1 MNKSVYF
8 LILFLFIFSSCGVQK
23 SLRDR
28 PDLSSFHAQ
37 NYTRSQLN
45 DSLFVVE
52 NNFLKKNKTQNW
64 ELYVSGDP
72 LEIGQKMG
80 ILTKELYEFQEQS
93 FMNLIDD
100 YIPSKRRKKFLFKVL
115 KFYNRDIHNYITNE
129 HKATILGVSESAT
142 SRFDSL
148 MDKYNRNLFLH
159 GAHDIGHAMHDLMLV
174 GCSSL
179 AVWNEKSADGN
190 LLIGRNF
197 DFYANDDFAKNKI
210 VSFVKPKTG
219 HPYMSMT
226 WAGMI
231 GVSSG
236 MNLEGLTVTINAGKS
251 SIPLKAKTPIS
262 LVALEILQ
270 HASTIDEAIEIA
282 KNKKVFVSESIMV
295 GSSKDHNVALLEISP
310 KKFAVHQVQN
320 QPFLV
325 CTNHFQS
332 KEYQDDFRNQ
342 KQIEES
348 HSTYRFK
355 KLEEHLSMNN
365 QLNPNKMVEILRD
378 TNGLKNEKIGYGNE
392 KALNQL
398 LAHHGIVFQP
408 DKRLV
413 WVSSNPY
420 QLGEF
425 TAYDLNKI
433 FNDSILN
440 FTLNVDSLSIKK
452 DDFLLSEDYKNY
464 KKFRI
469 NHVFF
474 EKRMKQNLPFTD
486 EFLQNYI
493 NTNRNYWL
501 VYGNVADYYFKIKYY
516 QQAIIYYK
524 LALTKEITTIPDRQR
539 IQKNLTKCLRK
550 TSNQKK
556 KNNFLLKK

>member
-1 MNKSVYF
+1 MNKFFYILLF
-8 LILFLFIFSSCGVQK
+8 ILFNSCGIQK
-23 SLRDR
+23 SLKDR
-28 PDLSSFHAQ
+28 PDLSTYHSQ
-37 NYTRSQLN
+37 KYTRDKVN
-45 DSLFVVE
+45 DSLFYIAD
-52 NNFLKKNKTQNW
+52 NFLKKNKTQNW

-72 LEIGQKMG
+72 LEIGQKTG
-80 ILTKELYEFQEQS
+80 VLTKELYAFQEQS

-100 YIPSKRRKKFLFKVL
+100 FIPSKRRKKFLFKIL
-115 KFYNRDIHNYITNE
+115 KYYNRDLHQYITNE
-129 HKATILGVSESAT
+129 HKAEILGLSESAT
-142 SRFDSL
+142 NRYDSL

-179 AVWNEKSADGN
+179 AVWDEKSEDGG

-210 VSFVKPKTG
+210 ISFVKPKVG
-219 HPYMSMT
+219 YPYMSIT

-251 SIPLKAKTPIS
+251 SIPFKAKTPIS

-270 HASTIDEAIEIA
+270 HASTIEEAIAIA
-282 KNKKVFVSESIMV
+282 KTKKVFVSESIMV
-295 GSSKDHNVALLEISP
+295 GSSKDHNVALIEISP
-310 KKFAVHQVQN
+310 KNFGVYQVKN
-320 QPFLV
+320 QPYLA

-332 KEYQDDFRNQ
+332 EEYNNDNRNNKQ
-342 KQIEES
+342 KEES
-348 HSTYRFK
+348 HSVYRFQ
-355 KLEEHLSMNN
+355 KLEEHLAQDK
-365 QLNPNKMVEILRD
+365 QLNPTEMVKLLRD
-378 TNGLKNEKIGYGNE
+378 TNGLKNEKLGYGNE

-398 LAHHGIVFQP
+398 LAHHGVVFQP

-433 FNDSILN
+433 FNDSIQN
-440 FTLNVDSLSIKK
+440 FTINVDSLKIEK
-452 DDFLLSEDYKNY
+452 DIFLTTEDYKNY

-469 NHVFF
+469 DKHFI
-474 EKRMKQNLPFTD
+474 EDKIERKETITK
-486 EFLQNYI
+486 EFLENYI
-493 NTNRNYWL
+493 NTNPDFWL
-501 VYGNVADYYFKIKYY
+501 VYANVAEYYFTQKDYS
-516 QQAIIYYK
+516 QAINYYK
-524 LALTKEITTIPDRQR
+524 LALSKEITTIPDRNK
-539 IQKNLTKCLRK
+539 IEKNLKKCLQK
-550 TSNQKK
+550 TSKSVN
-556 KNNFLLKK
+556 

>member
-1 MNKSVYF
+1 MNKLFYILLF
-8 LILFLFIFSSCGVQK
+8 ILFTSCGVQK
-23 SLRDR
+23 SLKDR
-28 PDLSSFHAQ
+28 PDLSTYHSQ
-37 NYTRSQLN
+37 KYTRDKVN
-45 DSLFVVE
+45 DSLFYIAD
-52 NNFLKKNKTQNW
+52 NFLKKNKTQNW

-72 LEIGQKMG
+72 LEIGQKTG
-80 ILTKELYEFQEQS
+80 VLTKELYAFQEQS

-100 YIPSKRRKKFLFKVL
+100 FIPSKRRKKFLFKIL
-115 KFYNRDIHNYITNE
+115 KYYNRDLHQYITNE
-129 HKATILGVSESAT
+129 HKAEILGLSESAT
-142 SRFDSL
+142 NRYDSL

-179 AVWNEKSADGN
+179 AVWDEKSEDGG

-210 VSFVKPKTG
+210 ISFVKPKVG
-219 HPYMSMT
+219 YPYMSIT

-251 SIPLKAKTPIS
+251 SIPFKAKTPIS

-270 HASTIDEAIEIA
+270 HASTIEEAIAIA
-282 KNKKVFVSESIMV
+282 KTKKVFVSESIMV
-295 GSSKDHNVALLEISP
+295 GSSKDHNVALIEISP
-310 KKFAVHQVQN
+310 KNFGVYRVKN
-320 QPFLV
+320 QPYLA

-332 KEYQDDFRNQ
+332 EEYNNDNRNNKQ
-342 KQIEES
+342 KEES
-348 HSTYRFK
+348 HSVYRFQ
-355 KLEEHLSMNN
+355 KLEEHLAQDK
-365 QLNPNKMVEILRD
+365 QLNPTEMVKLLRD
-378 TNGLKNEKIGYGNE
+378 TNGLKNEKLGYGNE

-398 LAHHGIVFQP
+398 LAHHGVVFQP

-433 FNDSILN
+433 FNDSIQN
-440 FTLNVDSLSIKK
+440 FTINVDSLKIEK
-452 DDFLLSEDYKNY
+452 DIFLTTEDYKNY

-469 NHVFF
+469 DKHFI
-474 EKRMKQNLPFTD
+474 EDKIERKETITK
-486 EFLQNYI
+486 EFLENYI
-493 NTNRNYWL
+493 NTNPDFWL
-501 VYGNVADYYFKIKYY
+501 VYANVAEYYFTQKDYS
-516 QQAIIYYK
+516 QAINYYK
-524 LALTKEITTIPDRQR
+524 LALSKEITTIPDRNK
-539 IQKNLTKCLRK
+539 IEKNLKKCLQK
-550 TSNQKK
+550 TSKSVN
-556 KNNFLLKK
+556 

>member
-1 MNKSVYF
+1 MNKLFYILLF
-8 LILFLFIFSSCGVQK
+8 ILFTSCGVQK
-23 SLRDR
+23 SLKDR
-28 PDLSSFHAQ
+28 PDLSTYHSQ
-37 NYTRSQLN
+37 KYTRDKVN
-45 DSLFVVE
+45 DSLFYIAD
-52 NNFLKKNKTQNW
+52 NFLKKNKTQNW

-72 LEIGQKMG
+72 LEIGQKTG
-80 ILTKELYEFQEQS
+80 VLTKELYAFQEQS

-100 YIPSKRRKKFLFKVL
+100 YIPSKRRKKFLFKIL
-115 KFYNRDIHNYITNE
+115 KYYNRDLHQYITNE
-129 HKATILGVSESAT
+129 HKAEILGLSESAT
-142 SRFDSL
+142 NRYDSL

-179 AVWNEKSADGN
+179 AVWDEKSEDGG

-210 VSFVKPKTG
+210 ISFVKPKVG
-219 HPYMSMT
+219 YPYMSIT

-251 SIPLKAKTPIS
+251 SIPFKAKTPIS

-270 HASTIDEAIEIA
+270 HASTIEEAIAIA
-282 KNKKVFVSESIMV
+282 KTKKVFVSESIMV
-295 GSSKDHNVALLEISP
+295 GSSKDHNVALIEISP
-310 KKFAVHQVQN
+310 KNFGVYQVKN
-320 QPFLV
+320 QPYLA

-332 KEYQDDFRNQ
+332 EEYNNDNRNNKQ
-342 KQIEES
+342 KEES
-348 HSTYRFK
+348 HSVYRFQ
-355 KLEEHLSMNN
+355 KLEEHLAQDK
-365 QLNPNKMVEILRD
+365 QLNPTEMVKLLRD
-378 TNGLKNEKIGYGNE
+378 TNGIKNEKLGYGNE

-398 LAHHGIVFQP
+398 LAHHGVVFQP

-433 FNDSILN
+433 FNDSIQN
-440 FTLNVDSLSIKK
+440 FTINVDSLKIEK
-452 DDFLLSEDYKNY
+452 DIFLTTEDYKNY

-469 NHVFF
+469 DKHFI
-474 EKRMKQNLPFTD
+474 EDKIDRKETITK
-486 EFLQNYI
+486 EFLENYI
-493 NTNRNYWL
+493 NTNPDFWL
-501 VYGNVADYYFKIKYY
+501 VYANVAEYYFTQKDYS
-516 QQAIIYYK
+516 QAINYYK
-524 LALTKEITTIPDRQR
+524 LALSKEITTIPDRNK
-539 IQKNLTKCLRK
+539 IEKNLKKCLQK
-550 TSNQKK
+550 TSKSVN
-556 KNNFLLKK
+556 

>member
-1 MNKSVYF
+1 MNKFFY
-8 LILFLFIFSSCGVQK
+8 ILLFIFFTSCGVQK
-23 SLRDR
+23 SLKDR
-28 PDLSSFHAQ
+28 PDLSTYHSQ
-37 NYTRSQLN
+37 KYTRDKVN
-45 DSLFVVE
+45 DSLFYIAD
-52 NNFLKKNKTQNW
+52 NFLKKNKTQNW

-72 LEIGQKMG
+72 LEIGQKTG
-80 ILTKELYEFQEQS
+80 VLTKELYAFQEQS

-100 YIPSKRRKKFLFKVL
+100 FIPSKRRKKFLFKIL
-115 KFYNRDIHNYITNE
+115 KYYNRDLHQYITNE
-129 HKATILGVSESAT
+129 HKAEILGLSESAT
-142 SRFDSL
+142 NRYDSL

-179 AVWNEKSADGN
+179 AVWDEKSEDGG

-210 VSFVKPKTG
+210 ISFVKPKVG
-219 HPYMSMT
+219 YPYMSIT

-251 SIPLKAKTPIS
+251 SIPFKAKTPIS

-270 HASTIDEAIEIA
+270 HASTIEEAIAIA
-282 KNKKVFVSESIMV
+282 KTKKVFVSESIMV
-295 GSSKDHNVALLEISP
+295 GSSKDHNVALIEISP
-310 KKFAVHQVQN
+310 KNFGVYQVKN
-320 QPFLV
+320 QPYLA

-332 KEYQDDFRNQ
+332 EEYNNDNRNNKQ
-342 KQIEES
+342 KEES
-348 HSTYRFK
+348 HSVYRFQ
-355 KLEEHLSMNN
+355 KLEEHLAQDK
-365 QLNPNKMVEILRD
+365 QLNPTEMVKLLRD
-378 TNGLKNEKIGYGNE
+378 TNGLKNEKLGYGNE

-398 LAHHGIVFQP
+398 LAHHGVVFQP

-433 FNDSILN
+433 FNDSIQN
-440 FTLNVDSLSIKK
+440 FTINVDSLKIEK
-452 DDFLLSEDYKNY
+452 DIFLTTEDYKNY
-464 KKFRI
+464 EKFRI
-469 NHVFF
+469 DKHFI
-474 EKRMKQNLPFTD
+474 EDKIERKETITK

-493 NTNRNYWL
+493 NTNPDFWL
-501 VYGNVADYYFKIKYY
+501 VYANVAEYYFTQKDYS
-516 QQAIIYYK
+516 QAINYYK
-524 LALTKEITTIPDRQR
+524 LALSKEITTIPDRNK
-539 IQKNLTKCLRK
+539 IEKNLKKCLQK
-550 TSNQKK
+550 TSKSVN
-556 KNNFLLKK
+556 

>member
-1 MNKSVYF
+1 MNKFFY
-8 LILFLFIFSSCGVQK
+8 ILLFIFFTSCGVQK
-23 SLRDR
+23 SLKDR
-28 PDLSSFHAQ
+28 PDLSTYHSQ
-37 NYTRSQLN
+37 KYTRDKVN
-45 DSLFVVE
+45 DSLFYIAD
-52 NNFLKKNKTQNW
+52 NFLKKNKTQNW

-72 LEIGQKMG
+72 LEIGQKTG
-80 ILTKELYEFQEQS
+80 VLTKELYAFQEQS

-100 YIPSKRRKKFLFKVL
+100 FIPSKRRKKFLFKIL
-115 KFYNRDIHNYITNE
+115 KYYNRDLHQYITNE
-129 HKATILGVSESAT
+129 HKAEILGLSESAT
-142 SRFDSL
+142 NRYDSL

-179 AVWNEKSADGN
+179 AVWDEKSEDGG

-210 VSFVKPKTG
+210 ISFVKPKVG
-219 HPYMSMT
+219 YPYMSIT

-251 SIPLKAKTPIS
+251 SIPFKAKTPIS

-270 HASTIDEAIEIA
+270 HASTIEEAIAIA
-282 KNKKVFVSESIMV
+282 KTKKVFVSESIMV
-295 GSSKDHNVALLEISP
+295 GSSKDHNVALIEISP
-310 KKFAVHQVQN
+310 KNFGVYQVKN
-320 QPFLV
+320 QPYLA

-332 KEYQDDFRNQ
+332 EEYNNDNRNNKQ
-342 KQIEES
+342 KEES
-348 HSTYRFK
+348 HSVYRFQ
-355 KLEEHLSMNN
+355 KLEEHLAQDK
-365 QLNPNKMVEILRD
+365 QLNPTEMVKLLRD
-378 TNGLKNEKIGYGNE
+378 TNGLKNEKLGYGNE

-398 LAHHGIVFQP
+398 LAHHGVVFQP

-433 FNDSILN
+433 FNDSIQN
-440 FTLNVDSLSIKK
+440 FTINVDSLKIEK
-452 DDFLLSEDYKNY
+452 DIFLTTEDYRNY

-469 NHVFF
+469 DKHFI
-474 EKRMKQNLPFTD
+474 EDKIDRKETITK

-493 NTNRNYWL
+493 NTNPDFWL
-501 VYGNVADYYFKIKYY
+501 VYANVAEYYFTQKDYS
-516 QQAIIYYK
+516 QAINYYK
-524 LALTKEITTIPDRQR
+524 LALSKEITTIPDRNK
-539 IQKNLTKCLRK
+539 IEKNLKKCLQK
-550 TSNQKK
+550 TSKSVN
-556 KNNFLLKK
+556 

>member
-1 MNKSVYF
+1 MNKLFYILLF
-8 LILFLFIFSSCGVQK
+8 ILFTSCGVQK
-23 SLRDR
+23 SLKDR
-28 PDLSSFHAQ
+28 PDLSTYHSQ
-37 NYTRSQLN
+37 KYTRDKVN
-45 DSLFVVE
+45 DSLFYIAD
-52 NNFLKKNKTQNW
+52 NFLKKNKTQNW

-72 LEIGQKMG
+72 LEIGQKTG
-80 ILTKELYEFQEQS
+80 VLTKELYEYQETS

-100 YIPSKRRKKFLFKVL
+100 YIPSKRRKKFLFKIL
-115 KFYNRDIHNYITNE
+115 KYYNRDLHQYITNE
-129 HKATILGVSESAT
+129 HKAEILGLSESAT
-142 SRFDSL
+142 NRYDSL

-179 AVWNEKSADGN
+179 AVWDEKSEDGG

-210 VSFVKPKTG
+210 VSFVKPKVG
-219 HPYMSMT
+219 YPYMSIT

-251 SIPLKAKTPIS
+251 SIPFKAKTPIS

-270 HASTIDEAIEIA
+270 HASTIEEAIAIA
-282 KNKKVFVSESIMV
+282 KTKKVFVSESIMV
-295 GSSKDHNVALLEISP
+295 GSSKDHNVALIEISP
-310 KKFAVHQVQN
+310 KNFGVYQVKN
-320 QPFLV
+320 QPYLA

-332 KEYQDDFRNQ
+332 EEYNNDNRNNKQ
-342 KQIEES
+342 KEES
-348 HSTYRFK
+348 HSVYRFQ
-355 KLEEHLSMNN
+355 KLEEYLAQDK
-365 QLNPNKMVEILRD
+365 QLNPTEMVKLLRD
-378 TNGLKNEKIGYGNE
+378 TNGLKNEKLGYGNE

-398 LAHHGIVFQP
+398 LAHHGVVFQP

-433 FNDSILN
+433 FNDSIQN
-440 FTLNVDSLSIKK
+440 FTINVDSLKIEK
-452 DDFLLSEDYKNY
+452 DIFLTTEDYKNY

-469 NHVFF
+469 DKHFI
-474 EKRMKQNLPFTD
+474 EDKIDRKETITK
-486 EFLQNYI
+486 EFLENYI
-493 NTNRNYWL
+493 NTNPDFWL
-501 VYGNVADYYFKIKYY
+501 VYANVAEYYFTQKDYS
-516 QQAIIYYK
+516 QAINYYK
-524 LALTKEITTIPDRQR
+524 LALSKEITTVPDRNK
-539 IQKNLTKCLRK
+539 IEKNLKKCLQK
-550 TSNQKK
+550 TSKSVN
-556 KNNFLLKK
+556 

>member
-1 MNKSVYF
+1 MNKLFYILLF
-8 LILFLFIFSSCGVQK
+8 ILFTSCGVQK
-23 SLRDR
+23 SLKDR
-28 PDLSSFHAQ
+28 PDLSTYHSQ
-37 NYTRSQLN
+37 KYTRDKVN
-45 DSLFVVE
+45 DSLFYIAD
-52 NNFLKKNKTQNW
+52 NFLKKNKTQNW

-72 LEIGQKMG
+72 LEIGQKTG
-80 ILTKELYEFQEQS
+80 VLTKELYAFQEQS

-100 YIPSKRRKKFLFKVL
+100 YIPSKRRKKFLFKIL
-115 KFYNRDIHNYITNE
+115 KYYNRDLHQYITNE
-129 HKATILGVSESAT
+129 HKAEILGLSESAT
-142 SRFDSL
+142 NRYDSL

-179 AVWNEKSADGN
+179 AVWDEKSEDGG

-210 VSFVKPKTG
+210 ISFVKPKVG
-219 HPYMSMT
+219 YPYMSIT

-251 SIPLKAKTPIS
+251 SIPFKAKTPIS

-270 HASTIDEAIEIA
+270 HASTIEEAIAIA
-282 KNKKVFVSESIMV
+282 KTKKVFVSESIMV
-295 GSSKDHNVALLEISP
+295 GSSKDHNVALIEISP
-310 KKFAVHQVQN
+310 KNFGVYQVKN
-320 QPFLV
+320 QPYLV

-332 KEYQDDFRNQ
+332 EEYNNDNRNNKQ
-342 KQIEES
+342 KEES
-348 HSTYRFK
+348 HSVYRFQ
-355 KLEEHLSMNN
+355 KLEEHLAQDK
-365 QLNPNKMVEILRD
+365 QLNPTEMVKLLRD
-378 TNGLKNEKIGYGNE
+378 TNGLKNEKLGYGNE

-398 LAHHGIVFQP
+398 LAHHGVVFQP

-433 FNDSILN
+433 FNDSIQN
-440 FTLNVDSLSIKK
+440 FTINVDSLKIEK
-452 DDFLLSEDYKNY
+452 DIFLTTEDYKNY

-469 NHVFF
+469 DKHFI
-474 EKRMKQNLPFTD
+474 EDKIDRKETITK
-486 EFLQNYI
+486 EFLENYI
-493 NTNRNYWL
+493 NTNPDFWL
-501 VYGNVADYYFKIKYY
+501 VYANVAEYYFTQKDYS
-516 QQAIIYYK
+516 QAINYYK
-524 LALTKEITTIPDRQR
+524 LALSKEITTIPDRNK
-539 IQKNLTKCLRK
+539 IEKNLKKCLQK
-550 TSNQKK
+550 TSKSVN
-556 KNNFLLKK
+556 

>member
-1 MNKSVYF
+1 MNKFFY
-8 LILFLFIFSSCGVQK
+8 ILLFIFFTSCGVQK
-23 SLRDR
+23 SLKDR
-28 PDLSSFHAQ
+28 PDLSTYHSQ
-37 NYTRSQLN
+37 KYTRDKVN
-45 DSLFVVE
+45 DSLFYIAD
-52 NNFLKKNKTQNW
+52 NFLKKNKTQNW

-72 LEIGQKMG
+72 LEIGQKTG
-80 ILTKELYEFQEQS
+80 VLTKELYAFQEQS

-100 YIPSKRRKKFLFKVL
+100 FIPSKRRKKFLFKIL
-115 KFYNRDIHNYITNE
+115 KYYNRDLHQYITNE
-129 HKATILGVSESAT
+129 HKAEILGLSESET
-142 SRFDSL
+142 NRYDSL

-179 AVWNEKSADGN
+179 AVWDEKSEDGG

-210 VSFVKPKTG
+210 ISFVKPKVG
-219 HPYMSMT
+219 YPYMSIT

-251 SIPLKAKTPIS
+251 SIPFKAKTPIS

-270 HASTIDEAIEIA
+270 HASTIEEAIAIA
-282 KNKKVFVSESIMV
+282 KTKKVFVSESIMV
-295 GSSKDHNVALLEISP
+295 GSSKDHNVALIEISP
-310 KKFAVHQVQN
+310 KNFGVYQVKN
-320 QPFLV
+320 QPYLA

-332 KEYQDDFRNQ
+332 EEYNNDNRNNKQ
-342 KQIEES
+342 KEES
-348 HSTYRFK
+348 HSVYRFQ
-355 KLEEHLSMNN
+355 KLEEHLAQDK
-365 QLNPNKMVEILRD
+365 QLNPTEMVKLLRD
-378 TNGLKNEKIGYGNE
+378 TNGLKNEKLGYGNE

-398 LAHHGIVFQP
+398 LAHHGVVFQP

-433 FNDSILN
+433 FNDSIQN
-440 FTLNVDSLSIKK
+440 FTINVDSLKIEK
-452 DDFLLSEDYKNY
+452 DIFLTTEDYKNY

-469 NHVFF
+469 DKHFI
-474 EKRMKQNLPFTD
+474 EDKIERKETITK
-486 EFLQNYI
+486 EFLENYI
-493 NTNRNYWL
+493 NTNPDFWL
-501 VYGNVADYYFKIKYY
+501 VYANVAEYYFTQKDYS
-516 QQAIIYYK
+516 QAINYYK
-524 LALTKEITTIPDRQR
+524 LALSKEITTVPDRNK
-539 IQKNLTKCLRK
+539 IEKNLKKCLQK
-550 TSNQKK
+550 TSKLVN
-556 KNNFLLKK
+556 

>member
-1 MNKSVYF
+1 MNKFFY
-8 LILFLFIFSSCGVQK
+8 ILLFIFFTSCGVQK
-23 SLRDR
+23 SLKDR
-28 PDLSSFHAQ
+28 PDLSTYH
-37 NYTRSQLN
+37 SQKYMRDKVN
-45 DSLFVVE
+45 DSLFYIAD
-52 NNFLKKNKTQNW
+52 NFLKKNKTQNW

-72 LEIGQKMG
+72 LEIGQKTG
-80 ILTKELYEFQEQS
+80 VLTKELYAFQEQS

-100 YIPSKRRKKFLFKVL
+100 FIPSKRRKKFLFKIL
-115 KFYNRDIHNYITNE
+115 KYYNRDLHQYITNE
-129 HKATILGVSESAT
+129 HKAEILGLSESAT
-142 SRFDSL
+142 NRYDSL

-179 AVWNEKSADGN
+179 AVWDEKSEDGG

-210 VSFVKPKTG
+210 ISFVKPKVG
-219 HPYMSMT
+219 YPYMSIT

-251 SIPLKAKTPIS
+251 SIPFKAKTPIS

-270 HASTIDEAIEIA
+270 HASTIEEAIAIA
-282 KNKKVFVSESIMV
+282 KTKKVFVSESIMV
-295 GSSKDHNVALLEISP
+295 GSSKDHNVALIEISP
-310 KKFAVHQVQN
+310 KNFGVYQVKN
-320 QPFLV
+320 QPYLA

-332 KEYQDDFRNQ
+332 EEYNNDNRNNKQ
-342 KQIEES
+342 KEES
-348 HSTYRFK
+348 HSVYRFQ
-355 KLEEHLSMNN
+355 KLEEHLAQDK
-365 QLNPNKMVEILRD
+365 QLNPTEMVKLLRD
-378 TNGLKNEKIGYGNE
+378 TNGLKNEKLGYGNE

-398 LAHHGIVFQP
+398 LAHHGVVFQP

-433 FNDSILN
+433 FNDSIQN
-440 FTLNVDSLSIKK
+440 FTINVDSLKIEK
-452 DDFLLSEDYKNY
+452 DIFLTTEDYKNY

-469 NHVFF
+469 DKHFI
-474 EKRMKQNLPFTD
+474 EDKIDRKETITK

-493 NTNRNYWL
+493 NTNPDFWL
-501 VYGNVADYYFKIKYY
+501 VYANVAEYYFTQKDYS
-516 QQAIIYYK
+516 QAINYYK
-524 LALTKEITTIPDRQR
+524 LALSKEITTIPDRNK
-539 IQKNLTKCLRK
+539 IEKNLKKCLQK
-550 TSNQKK
+550 TSKSVN
-556 KNNFLLKK
+556 

>member
-1 MNKSVYF
+1 MNKFFY
-8 LILFLFIFSSCGVQK
+8 ILLFIFFTSCGVQK
-23 SLRDR
+23 SLKDR
-28 PDLSSFHAQ
+28 PDLSTYHSQ
-37 NYTRSQLN
+37 KYTRDKVN
-45 DSLFVVE
+45 DSLFYIAD
-52 NNFLKKNKTQNW
+52 NFLKKNKTQNW

-72 LEIGQKMG
+72 LEIGQKTG
-80 ILTKELYEFQEQS
+80 VLTKELYAFQEQS

-100 YIPSKRRKKFLFKVL
+100 FIPSKRRKKFLFKIL
-115 KFYNRDIHNYITNE
+115 KYYNRDLHQYITNE
-129 HKATILGVSESAT
+129 HKAEILGLSESAT
-142 SRFDSL
+142 NRYDSL

-179 AVWNEKSADGN
+179 AVWDEKSEDGG

-210 VSFVKPKTG
+210 ISFVKPKVG
-219 HPYMSMT
+219 YPYMSIT

-251 SIPLKAKTPIS
+251 SIPFKAKTPIS

-270 HASTIDEAIEIA
+270 HASTIEEAIAIA
-282 KNKKVFVSESIMV
+282 KTKKVFVSESIMV
-295 GSSKDHNVALLEISP
+295 GSSKDHNVALIEISP
-310 KKFAVHQVQN
+310 KNFGVYQVKN
-320 QPFLV
+320 QPYLA

-332 KEYQDDFRNQ
+332 EEYNNDNRNNKQ
-342 KQIEES
+342 KEES
-348 HSTYRFK
+348 HSVYRFQ
-355 KLEEHLSMNN
+355 KLEEHLAQDK
-365 QLNPNKMVEILRD
+365 QLNPTEMVKLLRD
-378 TNGLKNEKIGYGNE
+378 TNGLKNEKLGYGNE

-398 LAHHGIVFQP
+398 LAHHGVVFQP

-433 FNDSILN
+433 FNDSIQN
-440 FTLNVDSLSIKK
+440 FTINVDSLKIEK
-452 DDFLLSEDYKNY
+452 DIFLTTEDYKNY

-469 NHVFF
+469 DKHFI
-474 EKRMKQNLPFTD
+474 EDKIDRKETITK

-493 NTNRNYWL
+493 NTNPDFWL
-501 VYGNVADYYFKIKYY
+501 VYANVAEYYFTQKDYS
-516 QQAIIYYK
+516 QAINYYK
-524 LALTKEITTIPDRQR
+524 LALSKEITTIPDRNK
-539 IQKNLTKCLRK
+539 IEKNLKKCLQK
-550 TSNQKK
+550 TSKSVN
-556 KNNFLLKK
+556 